1 MLTFR
6 ETGLYLHPMNK
17 ILDNYIRS
25 AGKSQ
30 ADIAKILGISPQLM
44 NYMVKNPKNLKPE
57 QIRDIAKAL
66 GRSPRNLFTLIVNN

>member
-1 MLTFR
+1 
-6 ETGLYLHPMNK
+6 MNK